1 MNKFKKI
8 FELLNQRDQRFFF
21 FLVIL
26 FIFMAF
32 IEVLGV
38 ASIMPFIAIL
48 SNPQLIETNS
58 FLNFIYEKSNI
69 IGVTN
74 QYQFQYLA
82 GFITFF
88 LLTLSLTVRALTN
101 YVQVRFSLMQEYEI
115 GKTLFES
122 YLFQPY
128 VWFLNHNSGDLG
140 KNILSE
146 VKRVMEYSI
155 IPLISLLA
163 QGAVTFFLILLLII
177 IDPILA
183 MSVSFIFFIFYYVI
197 FYLYKNYL
205 SDLGAQSIIANKNR
219 FTFLDEAFG
228 SIKELKL
235 RGLEKFY
242 VNRFS
247 IPAKK
252 FASSHSLAIIIAE
265 LPKYL
270 IEGVAFGGLI
280 ILVLTL
286 MSFRSSTFIEI
297 IPLLSLY
304 AFAGYRLMPALQTIY
319 SSLTHLSFSKEAL
332 DTLNKS
338 LNEFKNSQKIIYS
351 NKALPF
357 KKFINL
363 ENISFKYPNY
373 QLRVL
378 RNINLDIPF
387 NSKIGI
393 IGKSGSG
400 KTTLIDVILGLI
412 EPVEGN
418 LKVDNIK
425 ITYKNLR
432 LWQNN
437 INYVPQQ
444 IFLTDNSI
452 SENIAIGIER
462 DKIDQLKIQ
471 QVSKISNIHEFI
483 TNELPEGYD
492 TVVGE
497 KGVRLSGGQK
507 QRIGIARA
515 LYDDKPLIVLD
526 EATNALDSE
535 TENKLINNII
545 NFAQNKTLIVISHNI
560 QILKNFD
567 LIYSIENGK
576 VINTLDNQN
585 FIK

>member
-1 MNKFKKI
+1 M
-8 FELLNQRDQRFFF
+8 
-21 FLVIL
+21 
-26 FIFMAF
+26 
-32 IEVLGV
+32 
-38 ASIMPFIAIL
+38 
-48 SNPQLIETNS
+48 
-58 FLNFIYEKSNI
+58 
-69 IGVTN
+69 
-74 QYQFQYLA
+74 
-82 GFITFF
+82 
-88 LLTLSLTVRALTN
+88 
-101 YVQVRFSLMQEYEI
+101 
-115 GKTLFES
+115 
-122 YLFQPY
+122 
-128 VWFLNHNSGDLG
+128 
-140 KNILSE
+140 
-146 VKRVMEYSI
+146 
-155 IPLISLLA
+155 
-163 QGAVTFFLILLLII
+163 
-177 IDPILA
+177 
-183 MSVSFIFFIFYYVI
+183 
-197 FYLYKNYL
+197 
-205 SDLGAQSIIANKNR
+205 
-219 FTFLDEAFG
+219 
-228 SIKELKL
+228 
-235 RGLEKFY
+235 
-242 VNRFS
+242 
-247 IPAKK
+247 
-252 FASSHSLAIIIAE
+252 
-265 LPKYL
+265 
-270 IEGVAFGGLI
+270 
-280 ILVLTL
+280 
-286 MSFRSSTFIEI
+286 
-297 IPLLSLY
+297 
-304 AFAGYRLMPALQTIY
+304 
-319 SSLTHLSFSKEAL
+319 
-332 DTLNKS
+332 
-338 LNEFKNSQKIIYS
+338 
-351 NKALPF
+351 
-357 KKFINL
+357 
-363 ENISFKYPNY
+363 
-373 QLRVL
+373 
-378 RNINLDIPF
+378 DIPF

>member
-444 IFLTDNSI
+444 IFL
-452 SENIAIGIER
+452 
-462 DKIDQLKIQ
+462 KYHP
-471 QVSKISNIHEFI
+471 VCH
-483 TNELPEGYD
+483 
-492 TVVGE
+492 
-497 KGVRLSGGQK
+497 
-507 QRIGIARA
+507 
-515 LYDDKPLIVLD
+515 
-526 EATNALDSE
+526 
-535 TENKLINNII
+535 
-545 NFAQNKTLIVISHNI
+545 
-560 QILKNFD
+560 KNH
-567 LIYSIENGK
+567 
-576 VINTLDNQN
+576 
-585 FIK
+585 